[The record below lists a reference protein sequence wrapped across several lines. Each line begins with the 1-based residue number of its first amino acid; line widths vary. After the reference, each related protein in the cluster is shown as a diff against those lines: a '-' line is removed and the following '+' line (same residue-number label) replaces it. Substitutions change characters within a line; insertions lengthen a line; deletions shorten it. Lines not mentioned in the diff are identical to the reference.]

1 MAPLLTVRV
10 LEFAFVLLI
19 FHDYSSES
27 HPSSCFDQPEA
38 KVNFIP
44 DSHLYDK
51 KQKPLIIGHHGN
63 PSKFQEN
70 TIDGFKSLAALKAD
84 GMELDTFLTKD
95 GKLVVIHFNN
105 TKVRND
111 WFRTSPTGWEQE
123 NTPIYCWEP
132 EISLNNF

>member
-1 MAPLLTVRV
+1 MEPSLAVRV
-10 LEFAFVLLI
+10 LEFALILSI
-19 FHDYSSES
+19 FHDYPAAS

-38 KVNFIP
+38 NVNSIP

-51 KQKPLIIGHHGN
+51 KQKPLIIGHNGN

-70 TIDGFKSLAALKAD
+70 TIDGFKSLAALNAD
-84 GMELDTFLTKD
+84 GMALDTFLTKD

-111 WFRTSPTGWEQE
+111 WFHASPKGWEQE

-132 EISLNNF
+132 EVSLNNF

>member
-1 MAPLLTVRV
+1 MAPLLAVRV
-10 LEFAFVLLI
+10 LEFALVLLI

-27 HPSSCFDQPEA
+27 HPSSCFDRPEA
-38 KVNFIP
+38 RVNSIP

-111 WFRTSPTGWEQE
+111 WFHTSPTDWEQE

-132 EISLNNF
+132 QISLNNF